1 MKMAVALLVAS
12 IFLAVK
18 LPLSFGIMLGVYLLS
33 TVLYS
38 LYLKTK
44 VILDICTLA
53 GLYTIRLFAG
63 GAATGIPISEWTA
76 AFAMFC
82 FLGLAAVKR
91 YSELQA
97 SPETGELTTRRG
109 YERVDKSTI
118 QVLGLSSMVI
128 SVLVLVLYLRSPE
141 VTLLYRHWEML
152 RLICPVLLYWFGR
165 IWIVAGRGRMHS
177 DPIIFALRDRAS
189 LITAAVI
196 VPSDSHPDNQVR
208 ILRPCCLLYSRL
220 MVGCRAEWRISSLP
234 CTGLHPEHIQ
244 HNLYNCSYPGIGR
257 SNRRAP
263 VANRSQTS
271 DNAVAGCDDLRRW
284 LFVLVVPGPA
294 GDPQGP
300 PSHPVHRRSGIHCS
314 CALVRRG
321 LAKDRIQRSA

>member
-1 MKMAVALLVAS
+1 MLSTTSAPTSTTRHPPSQKGHRTIAPLFYLLRPHQWLKNILVLLPVLLSHTWNNWAISSKALLATVCFCLTASATYIFNDFLDVHSDREHDHKKLRPLAAGTVTTRAAMILAVTLLVAS

-18 LPLSFGIMLGVYLLS
+18 LPLSFGIMLGVYFLS
-33 TVLYS
+33 TTLYS

-63 GAATGIPISEWTA
+63 GSATAIPISEWTA

-109 YERVDKSTI
+109 YEQVDKSTI
-118 QVLGLSSMVI
+118 QVLGLSSMVM

-141 VTLLYRHWEML
+141 VTLLYRHSEML
-152 RLICPVLLYWFGR
+152 RLVCPVLLYWFGR

-189 LITAAVI
+189 LIAAAVI
-196 VPSDSHPDNQVR
+196 VTIGFV
-208 ILRPCCLLYSRL
+208 
-220 MVGCRAEWRISSLP
+220 CR
-234 CTGLHPEHIQ
+234 
-244 HNLYNCSYPGIGR
+244 
-257 SNRRAP
+257 
-263 VANRSQTS
+263 
-271 DNAVAGCDDLRRW
+271 
-284 LFVLVVPGPA
+284 
-294 GDPQGP
+294 
-300 PSHPVHRRSGIHCS
+300 
-314 CALVRRG
+314 
-321 LAKDRIQRSA
+321 

>member
-1 MKMAVALLVAS
+1 VTTRAAMILAVTLLVAS

-18 LPLSFGIMLGVYLLS
+18 LPLSFGIMLGVYFLS
-33 TVLYS
+33 TILYS

-63 GAATGIPISEWTA
+63 GSATAIPISEWTA

-109 YERVDKSTI
+109 YEQVDKSTI
-118 QVLGLSSMVI
+118 QVLGLSSMVM

-141 VTLLYRHWEML
+141 VTLLYRHSEML
-152 RLICPVLLYWFGR
+152 RLVCPVLLYWFGR

-189 LITAAVI
+189 LIAAAVI
-196 VPSDSHPDNQVR
+196 VTIGFV
-208 ILRPCCLLYSRL
+208 
-220 MVGCRAEWRISSLP
+220 CR
-234 CTGLHPEHIQ
+234 
-244 HNLYNCSYPGIGR
+244 
-257 SNRRAP
+257 
-263 VANRSQTS
+263 
-271 DNAVAGCDDLRRW
+271 
-284 LFVLVVPGPA
+284 
-294 GDPQGP
+294 
-300 PSHPVHRRSGIHCS
+300 
-314 CALVRRG
+314 
-321 LAKDRIQRSA
+321 

>member
-1 MKMAVALLVAS
+1 MLSTTSAPTSATRHPPSQKGHRTIAPLFYLLRPHQWLKNILVLLPVLLSHTWNNWAISSKALLATVCFCLTASATYIFNDFLDVHSDREHDHKKLRPLAAGTVTTRAAMMLAVALLLAA

-18 LPLSFGIMLGVYLLS
+18 LPWSFGIMLAVYLLS
-33 TVLYS
+33 TILYS

-44 VILDICTLA
+44 VVLDICTLA

-63 GAATGIPISEWTA
+63 GAATTIPISEWTA

-91 YSELQA
+91 YAELQA

-109 YERVDKSTI
+109 YEQVDKSTI
-118 QVLGLSSMVI
+118 QVLGLSSMVM

-141 VTLLYRHWEML
+141 VTLLYRHSEML

-189 LITAAVI
+189 LVAAAVI
-196 VPSDSHPDNQVR
+196 VTIGFV
-208 ILRPCCLLYSRL
+208 
-220 MVGCRAEWRISSLP
+220 CR
-234 CTGLHPEHIQ
+234 
-244 HNLYNCSYPGIGR
+244 
-257 SNRRAP
+257 
-263 VANRSQTS
+263 
-271 DNAVAGCDDLRRW
+271 
-284 LFVLVVPGPA
+284 
-294 GDPQGP
+294 
-300 PSHPVHRRSGIHCS
+300 
-314 CALVRRG
+314 
-321 LAKDRIQRSA
+321 

>member
-1 MKMAVALLVAS
+1 MLSTTSAPTSTTRHSPSQKGHRAIAPLFYLLRPHQWLKNILVLLPVLLSHTWNNWAISSKALLATVCFCLTASATYIFNDFLDVHSDREHDHKKLRPLAAGTVTTRAAMILAVTLLVAS

-18 LPLSFGIMLGVYLLS
+18 LPLSFGIMLGVYFLS
-33 TVLYS
+33 TILYS

-63 GAATGIPISEWTA
+63 GSATAIPISEWTA

-109 YERVDKSTI
+109 YEQVDKSTI
-118 QVLGLSSMVI
+118 QVLGLSSMVM

-141 VTLLYRHWEML
+141 VTLLYRHSEML
-152 RLICPVLLYWFGR
+152 RLVCPVLLYWFGR

-189 LITAAVI
+189 LIAAAVI
-196 VPSDSHPDNQVR
+196 VTIGFV
-208 ILRPCCLLYSRL
+208 
-220 MVGCRAEWRISSLP
+220 CR
-234 CTGLHPEHIQ
+234 
-244 HNLYNCSYPGIGR
+244 
-257 SNRRAP
+257 
-263 VANRSQTS
+263 
-271 DNAVAGCDDLRRW
+271 
-284 LFVLVVPGPA
+284 
-294 GDPQGP
+294 
-300 PSHPVHRRSGIHCS
+300 
-314 CALVRRG
+314 
-321 LAKDRIQRSA
+321 

>member
-1 MKMAVALLVAS
+1 MLSTTSVPTSTTRHSPSQKGHRAIAPLFYLLRPHQWLKNILVLLPVLLSHTWNNWAISSKALLATVCFCLTASATYIFNDFLDVHSDREHDHKKLRPLAAGTVTTRAAMMLAVALLVAS

-18 LPLSFGIMLGVYLLS
+18 LPLSFGIMLGVYFLS
-33 TVLYS
+33 TTLYS

-63 GAATGIPISEWTA
+63 GAATDIPISEWTA

-91 YSELQA
+91 YAELQA

-109 YERVDKSTI
+109 YEQVDKSTI
-118 QVLGLSSMVI
+118 QVLGLSSMVM

-141 VTLLYRHWEML
+141 VTLLYRHSEML

-165 IWIVAGRGRMHS
+165 IWVVAGRGRMHS

-189 LITAAVI
+189 LIAAAVI
-196 VPSDSHPDNQVR
+196 VTIGFV
-208 ILRPCCLLYSRL
+208 
-220 MVGCRAEWRISSLP
+220 CR
-234 CTGLHPEHIQ
+234 
-244 HNLYNCSYPGIGR
+244 
-257 SNRRAP
+257 
-263 VANRSQTS
+263 
-271 DNAVAGCDDLRRW
+271 
-284 LFVLVVPGPA
+284 
-294 GDPQGP
+294 
-300 PSHPVHRRSGIHCS
+300 
-314 CALVRRG
+314 
-321 LAKDRIQRSA
+321 

>member
-1 MKMAVALLVAS
+1 MPSTTSDRTLTTRHPPARKGHRTIAPFFFLLRPHQWSKNILVLVPVLLSHTWNNRAIAGKGLLATICFCLTASATYIFNDLLDVHSDREHDHKKLRPLAAGKVTTGAAIKMAVVLFVAS
-12 IFLAVK
+12 FLLAVK
-18 LPLSFGIMLGVYLLS
+18 LPLSFGIMLTVYLLS

-97 SPETGELTTRRG
+97 WPETGELTSRRG
-109 YERVDKSTI
+109 YEPIDKSTI
-118 QVLGLSSMVI
+118 QALGLSSMVI
-128 SVLVLVLYLRSPE
+128 SVLVLALYLRSPE
-141 VTLLYRHWEML
+141 VTLLYKHWEML

-165 IWIVAGRGRMHS
+165 IWILAGRGRMHS
-177 DPIIFALRDRAS
+177 DPIIFALRDRVS

-196 VPSDSHPDNQVR
+196 VA
-208 ILRPCCLLYSRL
+208 IGFASR
-220 MVGCRAEWRISSLP
+220 
-234 CTGLHPEHIQ
+234 
-244 HNLYNCSYPGIGR
+244 
-257 SNRRAP
+257 
-263 VANRSQTS
+263 
-271 DNAVAGCDDLRRW
+271 
-284 LFVLVVPGPA
+284 
-294 GDPQGP
+294 
-300 PSHPVHRRSGIHCS
+300 
-314 CALVRRG
+314 
-321 LAKDRIQRSA
+321 

>member
-1 MKMAVALLVAS
+1 MLSTTSAPTSTTRHSPSQKGHRAIAPLFYLLRPHQWLKNILVLLPVLLSHTWNNWAISSKALLATVCFCLTASATYIFNDFLDVHSDREHDHKKLRPLAAGTVTTRAAMILAVTLLVAS

-18 LPLSFGIMLGVYLLS
+18 LPLSFGIMLGVYFLS
-33 TVLYS
+33 TILYS

-63 GAATGIPISEWTA
+63 GSATAIPISEWTA

-109 YERVDKSTI
+109 YEQVDKSTI
-118 QVLGLSSMVI
+118 QVLGLSSMVM

-141 VTLLYRHWEML
+141 VTLLYRHSEML

-165 IWIVAGRGRMHS
+165 IWVVAGRGRMHS

-189 LITAAVI
+189 LIAAAVI
-196 VPSDSHPDNQVR
+196 ITIGFV
-208 ILRPCCLLYSRL
+208 
-220 MVGCRAEWRISSLP
+220 CR
-234 CTGLHPEHIQ
+234 
-244 HNLYNCSYPGIGR
+244 
-257 SNRRAP
+257 
-263 VANRSQTS
+263 
-271 DNAVAGCDDLRRW
+271 
-284 LFVLVVPGPA
+284 
-294 GDPQGP
+294 
-300 PSHPVHRRSGIHCS
+300 
-314 CALVRRG
+314 
-321 LAKDRIQRSA
+321 

>member
-1 MKMAVALLVAS
+1 MLSTTSAPTSPSRHPPSQKGQRTIAPLFYLLRPHQWLKNILVLLPVLLSHTWNNWAISSKALLATVCFCLTASATYIFNDFLDVHSDREHDHKKLRPLAAGTVTTRAAIMLAVALLLAA

-18 LPLSFGIMLGVYLLS
+18 LPWSFGIMLAIYLLA
-33 TVLYS
+33 TILYS

-44 VILDICTLA
+44 VVLDICTLA

-63 GAATGIPISEWTA
+63 GAATAIPISEWTA

-91 YSELQA
+91 YAELQA

-109 YERVDKSTI
+109 YEQVDKSTI
-118 QVLGLSSMVI
+118 QVLGLSSMVM

-141 VTLLYRHWEML
+141 VTLLYKHSEML

-189 LITAAVI
+189 LVAAAVI
-196 VPSDSHPDNQVR
+196 VTIGFV
-208 ILRPCCLLYSRL
+208 SR
-220 MVGCRAEWRISSLP
+220 
-234 CTGLHPEHIQ
+234 
-244 HNLYNCSYPGIGR
+244 
-257 SNRRAP
+257 
-263 VANRSQTS
+263 
-271 DNAVAGCDDLRRW
+271 
-284 LFVLVVPGPA
+284 
-294 GDPQGP
+294 
-300 PSHPVHRRSGIHCS
+300 
-314 CALVRRG
+314 
-321 LAKDRIQRSA
+321 

>member
-1 MKMAVALLVAS
+1 MMLAVALLLAA

-18 LPLSFGIMLGVYLLS
+18 LPWSFGIMLAVYLLS
-33 TVLYS
+33 TILYS

-44 VILDICTLA
+44 VVLDICTLA

-63 GAATGIPISEWTA
+63 GAATTIPISEWTA

-91 YSELQA
+91 YAELQA

-109 YERVDKSTI
+109 YEQVDKSTI
-118 QVLGLSSMVI
+118 QVLGLSSMVM

-141 VTLLYRHWEML
+141 VTLLYRHSEML

-189 LITAAVI
+189 LVAAAVI
-196 VPSDSHPDNQVR
+196 VTIGFV
-208 ILRPCCLLYSRL
+208 
-220 MVGCRAEWRISSLP
+220 CR
-234 CTGLHPEHIQ
+234 
-244 HNLYNCSYPGIGR
+244 
-257 SNRRAP
+257 
-263 VANRSQTS
+263 
-271 DNAVAGCDDLRRW
+271 
-284 LFVLVVPGPA
+284 
-294 GDPQGP
+294 
-300 PSHPVHRRSGIHCS
+300 
-314 CALVRRG
+314 
-321 LAKDRIQRSA
+321 

>member
-1 MKMAVALLVAS
+1 MLSTTSAPASTIQHPPSQKGHSTVAPLFFLLRPYQWVKNILVLLPVLLSHTWSNRAIASKALLATVCFCLTASATYIFNDILDVHSDRAHARKKLRPLAAGTVKTRTAIVLAVALLVVA

-18 LPLSFGIMLGVYLLS
+18 LPLSFVIMLAVYLLF

-63 GAATGIPISEWTA
+63 GAATDIPISEWTA

-97 SPETGELTTRRG
+97 APETGELSNRRG
-109 YERVDKSTI
+109 YEQVDKSTV
-118 QVLGLSSMVI
+118 QVLGLSSMVM

-141 VTLLYRHWEML
+141 VTLLYRHSEML

-165 IWIVAGRGRMHS
+165 VWIVAGRGKMHS
-177 DPIIFALRDRAS
+177 DPIIFALRDRTS
-189 LITAAVI
+189 LIAAAL
-196 VPSDSHPDNQVR
+196 
-208 ILRPCCLLYSRL
+208 IL
-220 MVGCRAEWRISSLP
+220 
-234 CTGLHPEHIQ
+234 
-244 HNLYNCSYPGIGR
+244 GIG
-257 SNRRAP
+257 
-263 VANRSQTS
+263 
-271 DNAVAGCDDLRRW
+271 
-284 LFVLVVPGPA
+284 FV
-294 GDPQGP
+294 
-300 PSHPVHRRSGIHCS
+300 SR
-314 CALVRRG
+314 
-321 LAKDRIQRSA
+321 

>member
-1 MKMAVALLVAS
+1 MLSTTSAPTSTTRHSPSQKGHRAIAPLFYLLRPHQWLKNILVLLPVLLSHTWNNWAISSKALLATVCFCLTASATYIFNDFLDVHSDREHDHKKLRPLAAGTVTTRAAMMLAVALLVAS

-18 LPLSFGIMLGVYLLS
+18 LPLSFGIMLGVYFLS
-33 TVLYS
+33 TTLYS

-63 GAATGIPISEWTA
+63 GAATDIPISEWTA

-91 YSELQA
+91 YAELQA

-109 YERVDKSTI
+109 YEQVDKSTI
-118 QVLGLSSMVI
+118 QVLGLSSMVM

-141 VTLLYRHWEML
+141 VTLLYRHSEML

-165 IWIVAGRGRMHS
+165 IWVVAGRGRMHS

-189 LITAAVI
+189 LIAAAVI
-196 VPSDSHPDNQVR
+196 VTIGFV
-208 ILRPCCLLYSRL
+208 
-220 MVGCRAEWRISSLP
+220 CR
-234 CTGLHPEHIQ
+234 
-244 HNLYNCSYPGIGR
+244 
-257 SNRRAP
+257 
-263 VANRSQTS
+263 
-271 DNAVAGCDDLRRW
+271 
-284 LFVLVVPGPA
+284 
-294 GDPQGP
+294 
-300 PSHPVHRRSGIHCS
+300 
-314 CALVRRG
+314 
-321 LAKDRIQRSA
+321 

>member
-1 MKMAVALLVAS
+1 MLSTTSASTSTTRHPPSQKGQRTIAPLFFLLRPYQWVKNILVLLPVLLSHTWSNRAIASKALLATICFCLTASATYIFNDILDVHSDRAHARKKLRPLAAGTVKTGTAMVLAVALLVVA

-18 LPLSFGIMLGVYLLS
+18 LPLSFGIMLAVYLLF

-53 GLYTIRLFAG
+53 GLYTIRVFAG
-63 GAATGIPISEWTA
+63 GAATDIFISEWTA

-97 SPETGELTTRRG
+97 LPETGELSNRRG
-109 YERVDKSTI
+109 YEQVDKSTV
-118 QVLGLSSMVI
+118 QVLGLSSMMI

-141 VTLLYRHWEML
+141 VTLLYRHSEML

-177 DPIIFALRDRAS
+177 DPIIFALRDRVS
-189 LITAAVI
+189 LIAAAVI
-196 VPSDSHPDNQVR
+196 VSIGFV
-208 ILRPCCLLYSRL
+208 
-220 MVGCRAEWRISSLP
+220 CR
-234 CTGLHPEHIQ
+234 
-244 HNLYNCSYPGIGR
+244 
-257 SNRRAP
+257 
-263 VANRSQTS
+263 
-271 DNAVAGCDDLRRW
+271 
-284 LFVLVVPGPA
+284 
-294 GDPQGP
+294 
-300 PSHPVHRRSGIHCS
+300 
-314 CALVRRG
+314 
-321 LAKDRIQRSA
+321 